1 MTKNASIAT
10 TLMEFLVKGENFKE
24 MLEIFFLTVSE
35 WDGGGEGGEEGRRGG
50 TVGFNQIW
58 VSRKLLMGV
67 YIL

>member
-24 MLEIFFLTVSE
+24 MLENFFFNCFGMG
-35 WDGGGEGGEEGRRGG
+35 WGGGRGGRRGG

>member
-35 WDGGGEGGEEGRRGG
+35 WDGGGRGG

>member
-24 MLEIFFLTVSE
+24 MLENFFLTVSE
-35 WDGGGEGGEEGRRGG
+35 WDGGGGEGGGRRGG

>member
-35 WDGGGEGGEEGRRGG
+35 WDGGGMGGGRRGG

>member
-24 MLEIFFLTVSE
+24 MLEIFFFLTVSE
-35 WDGGGEGGEEGRRGG
+35 WDGGGGEEGRRGG

>member
-35 WDGGGEGGEEGRRGG
+35 WDGGGGKGGGGGEEGRDSG
-50 TVGFNQIW
+50 I
-58 VSRKLLMGV
+58 
-67 YIL
+67 

>member
-24 MLEIFFLTVSE
+24 MLENFFLTVSE
-35 WDGGGEGGEEGRRGG
+35 WDGGGKGGGRGG

>member
-35 WDGGGEGGEEGRRGG
+35 WDGGGRRGG

>member
-24 MLEIFFLTVSE
+24 MLEKFFFNCFGMG
-35 WDGGGEGGEEGRRGG
+35 WGGGRGGRRGG

>member
-35 WDGGGEGGEEGRRGG
+35 WDGGGWGGGGGEGQWDLIRFGYPG
-50 TVGFNQIW
+50 
-58 VSRKLLMGV
+58 SC
-67 YIL
+67 